1 MPGMAAMAMGAAPVV
16 GGALLGAAVGQL
28 RGPDLRE
35 GIKQDLELLE
45 QMPEIE
51 AARREALRRSIN
63 DRIDELIVAEDKA
76 RQLRATASSY
86 EGSWRD
92 IVLFALHGA
101 LLDCLVVCRP
111 RPGQL
116 AARVHYHDCGVGRG
130 GRLHSPG
137 YAPKRAQDASSRRS
151 WSAVVSGVRPV
162 ARAWQHRLRASSVAS
177 RHAARLARRATGV
190 CIDRG
195 RRYVPSHCS
204 MLDLGRARDAHG
216 RIYRTGRKPTHE

>member
-45 QMPEIE
+45 QLPEME

-86 EGSWRD
+86 EGNWRD
-92 IVLFALHGA
+92 KI
-101 LLDCLVVCRP
+101 
-111 RPGQL
+111 
-116 AARVHYHDCGVGRG
+116 
-130 GRLHSPG
+130 
-137 YAPKRAQDASSRRS
+137 
-151 WSAVVSGVRPV
+151 
-162 ARAWQHRLRASSVAS
+162 
-177 RHAARLARRATGV
+177 
-190 CIDRG
+190 
-195 RRYVPSHCS
+195 
-204 MLDLGRARDAHG
+204 GRAHV
-216 RIYRTGRKPTHE
+216 